1 MHWSYESYFIMIQ
14 KQWIYGLES
23 RCRALEALLAQSQA
37 EVTRLRT
44 ENESLKMHMRNNSG
58 KKLIT
63 ESESI
68 SIEPVTSET
77 IVIHQTSHTK
87 KQPAIQEPLADNVDS
102 SSGLVIVS
110 PIVLP
115 TVKAKRGRPRKGE
128 ERRVPIFAVPMAS
141 SSDELKSLP
150 KIPIPPVAQPTQK
163 S

>member
-1 MHWSYESYFIMIQ
+1 MIQ

-44 ENESLKMHMRNNSG
+44 ENESLKIHLRNNGG
-58 KKLIT
+58 KKVIAID
-63 ESESI
+63 SESI
-68 SIEPVTSET
+68 SIEPDTNKT
-77 IVIHQTSHTK
+77 IVIHQTSHSEAH
-87 KQPAIQEPLADNVDS
+87 PAIQEPLADNVDS

-128 ERRVPIFAVPMAS
+128 ERRVPIFAVPIAS
-141 SSDELKSLP
+141 SSDESKLLP
-150 KIPIPPVAQPTQK
+150 KIPIPPVAQPTRK